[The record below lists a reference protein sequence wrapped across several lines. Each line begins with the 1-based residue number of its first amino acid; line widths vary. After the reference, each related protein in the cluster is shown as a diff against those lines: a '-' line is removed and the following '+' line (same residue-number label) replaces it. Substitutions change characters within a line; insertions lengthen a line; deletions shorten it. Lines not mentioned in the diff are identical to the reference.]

1 MTFIKILTLAFLI
14 LLSLIFLKVSIFTK
28 VTMHMSEAKI
38 SHITKK
44 LGNDLTHN
52 MTNRQ
57 VLKVDDR

>member
-1 MTFIKILTLAFLI
+1 MTLVKILTFKKIKLNKIKNA
-14 LLSLIFLKVSIFTK
+14 KVSIFIK
-28 VTMHMSEAKI
+28 VIVHMPEAKI
-38 SHITKK
+38 SQITKK